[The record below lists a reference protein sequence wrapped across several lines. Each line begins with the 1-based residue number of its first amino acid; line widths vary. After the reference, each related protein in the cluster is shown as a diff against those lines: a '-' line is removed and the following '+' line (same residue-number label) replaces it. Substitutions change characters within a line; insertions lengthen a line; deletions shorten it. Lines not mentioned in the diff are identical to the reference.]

1 MMNCTSVRNL
11 LSAYLDSELSGSEMQ
26 RVRAHLEECAA
37 CRAECDGLREV
48 KSLLRGLPPC
58 CAPEGMEERLKAALR
73 QAERPLP
80 MRVEPTVA
88 TGLTLAAAAAIAG
101 FFVYTLTRPVP
112 EPTMAGDYAPALH
125 RQIDGTRDFERA
137 RSPFSGHTIPA
148 SLDDGHPGR

>member
-1 MMNCTSVRNL
+1 MNCTSVRNL
-11 LSAYLDSELSGSEMQ
+11 LSAYLDSELPGSEMQ
-26 RVRAHLEECAA
+26 QVRAHLEGCAA

-48 KSLLRGLPPC
+48 KSLLRRLPPC
-58 CAPEGMEERLKAALR
+58 CAPEGMEQRLKAALR

-80 MRVEPTVA
+80 VRVEPTVA

-101 FFVYTLTRPVP
+101 FFVYTLMRPAA
-112 EPTMAGDYAPALH
+112 EPTMAGDYPPALH

-148 SLDDGHPGR
+148 SLDDGHSSR